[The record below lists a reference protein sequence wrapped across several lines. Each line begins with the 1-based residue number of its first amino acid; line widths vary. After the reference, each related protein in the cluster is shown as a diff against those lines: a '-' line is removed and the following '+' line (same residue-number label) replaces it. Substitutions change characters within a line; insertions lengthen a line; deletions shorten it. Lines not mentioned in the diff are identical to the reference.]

1 MNVFRAGPEHAEVLG
16 ALHALSF
23 PAPWQEAEFAA
34 LLQQPGVAAWIVI
47 GGIVNEESP
56 EGFILMRAA
65 ADEAEV
71 LTLAV
76 VPELRRKGLASKL
89 LRQAFETLKA
99 GKTTRLFLEVAADN
113 AAACALYA
121 RHGFAPCGRRPD
133 YYRSDP
139 AKAPVDAIMMSRSL

>member
-1 MNVFRAGPEHAEVLG
+1 MSLLRAGPEHAEKLA

-23 PAPWQEAEFAA
+23 PAPWQTHEFVA
-34 LLQQPGVAAWIVI
+34 LLQQPGVAAWIAN
-47 GGIVNEESP
+47 GESP
-56 EGFILMRAA
+56 DGFILLRAA

-76 VPELRRKGLASKL
+76 VPWQRRKGLAGRL
-89 LRQAFETLKA
+89 LQQAFETLRA

-121 RHGFAPCGRRPD
+121 RHGFTPCGRRPD

-139 AKAPVDAIMMSRSL
+139 AKAPVDAIMMSRAL